1 MEISI
6 PEGVSTDEAGFPVLL
21 FVVVCKFCACG
32 SFSRALMWMKI
43 KLKTSLVFRPGGRQT
58 WWRWACPSSACRPQ
72 CLGQLVSPA
81 PVIVTLQGA
90 IQVTKSSCLLFCW
103 FRIKRP
109 GRLPVGWS
117 PSCSALV
124 PLHQSLLPPAWYM
137 QNIAL
142 SHSKWIPWHCPWAV
156 WRVWYWHPL
165 QAVPAKSPLASPP
178 EPGWESVQQMDLIL
192 RLHLFI
198 NDCGLAE
205 AVEGAGDLPAQVGQ
219 HHLAGWPELC
229 NVMFCLPNNLTKSIH
244 HSIYGRDV

>member
-43 KLKTSLVFRPGGRQT
+43 KLKTSLVFGPEGRQT

-165 QAVPAKSPLASPP
+165 QAVPAKSLLASPP
-178 EPGWESVQQMDLIL
+178 APGWESVQHIKNLKWISFPGFTSSSMIVALPRLLRALVIFLPRSASTIL
-192 RLHLFI
+192 
-198 NDCGLAE
+198 LADQNS
-205 AVEGAGDLPAQVGQ
+205 AMSCFV
-219 HHLAGWPELC
+219 
-229 NVMFCLPNNLTKSIH
+229 FLTI
-244 HSIYGRDV
+244 